1 MKMFIANGLHQ
12 NIDFQYR
19 LPEVKGY
26 RQQSI
31 PIGGQI
37 KISGDLSQKDIDL
50 IVEHHQIYGMVP
62 ARDLHKFKGFL
73 TPYVYSIDEPVSAEL
88 MTELIIQN
96 REYNRAMGVKLRREA
111 AVTVSSEIEEQM
123 PPNMNYLKNL
133 ELTIEEL
140 PSKDRDAE
148 INEGIRVT
156 RNPEKGAPQD
166 PKENPIDFAS
176 AQRRRG
182 SMF

>member
-1 MKMFIANGLHQ
+1 MKMYIANGLHQ

-37 KISGDLSQKDIDL
+37 RISGDLSQKDIDL
-50 IVEHHQIYGMVP
+50 IIEHHSIYGMVP
-62 ARDLHKFKGFL
+62 AKDLHRFKGFL
-73 TPYVYSIDEPVSAEL
+73 TPYIYSIDDPVTAEQ
-88 MTELIIQN
+88 MTELILQN
-96 REYNRAMGVKLRREA
+96 REYNKQAGIKLRREA
-111 AVTVSSEIEEQM
+111 AVTVTSEIEEQM
-123 PPNMNYLKNL
+123 PQNINYLKNF
-133 ELTIEEL
+133 EMTIEEL

-148 INEGIRVT
+148 INEAIRVT

-166 PKENPIDFAS
+166 PKENLINFTS
-176 AQRRRG
+176 APRTR